1 VAAIGNQIITFSV
14 GLARDETFT
23 DVAERAG
30 WPHVETSP
38 GKFTIP

>member
-1 VAAIGNQIITFSV
+1 LVAAIGNPIITC

-23 DVAERAG
+23 EVAERAS